1 MLIIVIM
8 LICIPYEI
16 SNDHLTI
23 VRIIFLKSIKFYKT
37 RVDKI
42 RVPKKKK
49 KKGKLGGNEVT
60 GNTDF

>member
-1 MLIIVIM
+1 MPIIVIM

-37 RVDKI
+37 RIDKI
-42 RVPKKKK
+42 RVQKRMGSWGEMK
-49 KKGKLGGNEVT
+49 
-60 GNTDF
+60 